1 MSLPSKNASS
11 GDPIGL
17 AARLK
22 HRVVIQQRV
31 LSADGAG
38 GSTESWSSVATVWAE
53 LRARSGSERSFA
65 GKLETR
71 ATHALT
77 MRYRSGIT
85 SDMRVS
91 YGGRQFNIRRIDN
104 VNEAGVLLE
113 LQLEEGVAQ

>member
-1 MSLPSKNASS
+1 
-11 GDPIGL
+11 
-17 AARLK
+17 
-22 HRVVIQQRV
+22 
-31 LSADGAG
+31 
-38 GSTESWSSVATVWAE
+38 
-53 LRARSGSERSFA
+53 
-65 GKLETR
+65 
-71 ATHALT
+71 